1 MTPDRDEALLRE
13 ALEQG
18 LHPAGIDLWPA
29 VAQALPA
36 GQKRQARRSRALRL
50 AICIGAPLLLAAGA
64 LLGRAQ
70 FTNLRTDPRP
80 SFAPDKNTG
89 YAIRYDQ
96 TAYALPDELMDSL
109 MAHYNGQPDEDGVPP
124 MSISTS
130 GRKGF
135 TSGGPGG
142 RGYDSWAELTEATG
156 LPLLQSDLLNSG
168 TPDSNACYFY
178 PNTSGEVP
186 LPEDWSWD
194 AKYIEKNNAYYQA
207 YFDKL
212 WRMAGRW
219 PVGFAVSWDETS
231 DALYEPQYLYPFR
244 VDKLENGYTVETQA
258 HVALA
263 TTDRPAGTSFTS
275 HSVYF
280 DKKAA
285 LTWEVEEY
293 TTPSGLVALLP
304 RCTSNGKSSPWL
316 NSYAFLEQD
325 GIFYSLTVSAP
336 DGFGQ
341 VDDSGEE
348 SRAVLKE
355 VLDSFVP
362 AG

>member
-1 MTPDRDEALLRE
+1 MTPDRDETLLRE
-13 ALEQG
+13 ALEKG
-18 LHPAGIDLWPA
+18 LHPAETDLWPA

-50 AICIGAPLLLAAGA
+50 AVCIGAPLLLAAGA

-109 MAHYNGQPDEDGVPP
+109 MAHYNGQPDGDGVPP

-156 LPLLQSDLLNSG
+156 LPLLQSDLLDSATPEDAIYWDSLLPDNAPEGSEDWTEQDLTLYYTRLYLSQYKPAGFTVIWSG
-168 TPDSNACYFY
+168 TSDYQMAPDSLSCRR
-178 PNTSGEVP
+178 
-186 LPEDWSWD
+186 
-194 AKYIEKNNAYYQA
+194 K
-207 YFDKL
+207 DKL
-212 WRMAGRW
+212 
-219 PVGFAVSWDETS
+219 D
-231 DALYEPQYLYPFR
+231 
-244 VDKLENGYTVETQA
+244 NGYTVELMA
-258 HVALA
+258 EAMLA
-263 TTDRPAGTSFTS
+263 TIDRPAGTTDTQHRIYYEYSS
-275 HSVYF
+275 GY
-280 DKKAA
+280 
-285 LTWEVEEY
+285 TWDVEEY
-293 TTPSGLVALLP
+293 TTSSGIVALLP
-304 RCTSNGKSSPWL
+304 VCTSNKSPALS
-316 NSYAFLEQD
+316 SYGYFEQD
-325 GIFYSLTVSAP
+325 GIYYTIFIHP
-336 DGFGQ
+336 DEGWGPDTIGQ
-341 VDDSGEE
+341 GEE